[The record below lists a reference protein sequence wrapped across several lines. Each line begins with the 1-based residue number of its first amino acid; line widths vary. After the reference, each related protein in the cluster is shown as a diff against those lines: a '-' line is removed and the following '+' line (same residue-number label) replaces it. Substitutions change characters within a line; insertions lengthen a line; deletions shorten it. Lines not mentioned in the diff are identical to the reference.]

1 MALGR
6 YIITILLLHISVPC
20 WAQQS
25 DGADK
30 AKAALR
36 QMHNYIREAKELEF
50 TTRFRAVDKVLG
62 QNATGSVHDMVRQP
76 NLLRV
81 TAKLPSGT
89 VVVVSDGTTLTIHEP
104 NKRRYRE
111 FEAKDSAVGSLYIAA
126 GLLGTQ
132 TRLID
137 FFWSIDYL
145 SVDRTGGRI
154 GTLDTKTFGS
164 KTCDGFRVQ
173 RDLEFWDVW
182 LERSSARLPCY
193 VVSKTTDG
201 SASMTQTNELTW
213 KSNPQFKEDTFRFV
227 APSGHKK
234 E

>member
-1 MALGR
+1 MAFAR
-6 YIITILLLHISVPC
+6 YIITIVLLHISAPC

-36 QMHNYIREAKELEF
+36 QMHSHIREAKELEF
-50 TTRFRAVDKVLG
+50 TTQFRTVDKVLS
-62 QNATGSVHDMVRQP
+62 QNATGSVHYMVRQP

-104 NKRRYRE
+104 NKRRYKE
-111 FEAKDSAVGSLYIAA
+111 FEARDFIVGSFYVAA
-126 GLLGTQ
+126 GLLGVQ

-154 GTLDTKTFGS
+154 GTLDSKTFGA

-173 RDLEFWDVW
+173 RDDDIWDVW
-182 LERSSARLPCY
+182 LERGPARLPCY

-201 SASMTQTNELTW
+201 SAFMTQTNALTW
-213 KSNPQFKEDTFRFV
+213 KSNPQFDKDTFRFV